1 MKQLKIKTCKNA
13 VKSINTFYYFSINPN
28 LLAHIGR
35 GGYGGVF
42 IQPPS
47 ETEPNPPPS

>member
-13 VKSINTFYYFSINPN
+13 VKSLNTFHYISNNPN

-35 GGYGGVF
+35 GGYGGGIYSTPF
-42 IQPPS
+42 G
-47 ETEPNPPPS
+47 N